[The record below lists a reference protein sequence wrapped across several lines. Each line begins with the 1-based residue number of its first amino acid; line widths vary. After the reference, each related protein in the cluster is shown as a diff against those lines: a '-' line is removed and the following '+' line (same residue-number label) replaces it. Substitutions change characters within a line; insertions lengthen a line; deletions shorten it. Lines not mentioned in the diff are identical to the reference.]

1 MPALVV
7 SCNDNG
13 VVISF
18 DISKVPLV
26 ETATAEVIDQAV
38 DKLNCFISVVFI
50 TNTLVPSEGIAK
62 SIISAGQV
70 NVVADVAVLI
80 SSGVDNVY

>member
-1 MPALVV
+1 MPALDV

-26 ETATAEVIDQAV
+26 AKLAEVIAQGV
-38 DKLNCFISVVFI
+38 LKSNCCISVEFI
-50 TNTLVPSEGIAK
+50 IYTLVPSELIAK
-62 SIISAGQV
+62 SIMPTGQV